1 MHISDW
7 MSDVCS
13 SDLRPEEADRD
24 DREEQPPNMHRRT
37 DDLPR
42 GAEDIMVDDQVP
54 RLCFGRSGW
63 DVVGGQAADD
73 GDRYDADDR
82 MIGCDQPAGDGA
94 AEDRDIGRSEEHT
107 SELQSLMRI
116 SY

>member
-1 MHISDW
+1 
-7 MSDVCS
+7 
-13 SDLRPEEADRD
+13 
-24 DREEQPPNMHRRT
+24 MHRRT

-73 GDRYDADDR
+73 GDRYAADDR

-94 AEDRDIGRSEEHT
+94 AEDLAIGARLYPSGALQYFVLHT
-107 SELQSLMRI
+107 MLRLPHIFPRADKGRMPP
-116 SY
+116 